1 MALNDPPPLPASPG
15 AATQTRGVRPYDPA
29 RDRDVL
35 LRLLSVTAS
44 LAGLCIAALGFM
56 EIGAPEAAMRSYADE
71 VIALDALLFVC
82 CVYLIL
88 WALRTTKVSRI
99 RTLTRIVDVV
109 FLFALTT
116 MLVASG
122 YILFR
127 VL

>member
-1 MALNDPPPLPASPG
+1 MSDPSHLPAAPAPDG
-15 AATQTRGVRPYDPA
+15 ATPYDPA

-56 EIGAPEAAMRSYADE
+56 EIGAPDAGVRSFADE
-71 VIALDALLFVC
+71 VIALDGLLFVF

-88 WALRTTKVSRI
+88 WALRTTRVPRVRI
-99 RTLTRIVDVV
+99 LTRVIDVV

-116 MLVASG
+116 MLLASG

>member
-1 MALNDPPPLPASPG
+1 MSDPSPLPASPATAPDP
-15 AATQTRGVRPYDPA
+15 AAVRPYDPA

-44 LAGLCIAALGFM
+44 FAGLCIAALGFL
-56 EIGAPEAAMRSYADE
+56 EIGAPEAATRSYADE
-71 VIALDALLFVC
+71 VIALDGMLFVF

-88 WALRTTKVSRI
+88 WALRTTKVSRV
-99 RTLTRIVDVV
+99 RTLTRIIDVI

-116 MLVASG
+116 MLAASG

>member
-1 MALNDPPPLPASPG
+1 MAMSDPPLPASPLPAPD
-15 AATQTRGVRPYDPA
+15 AAAVRPYDPA

-56 EIGAPEAAMRSYADE
+56 EIGAPTAGDRSFADE
-71 VIALDALLFVC
+71 VIALDGLLFVF

-88 WALRTTKVSRI
+88 WALRTTKVSRV
-99 RTLTRIVDVV
+99 RTLTRVVDVV